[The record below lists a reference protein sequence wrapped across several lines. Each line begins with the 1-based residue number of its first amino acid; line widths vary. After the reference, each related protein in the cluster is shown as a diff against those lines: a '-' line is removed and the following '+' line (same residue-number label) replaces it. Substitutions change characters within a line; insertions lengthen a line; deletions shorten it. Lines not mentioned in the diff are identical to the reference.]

1 MISTKP
7 RGPSIW
13 AHAVVSTQVALHRP
27 GLPYQHDEHELA
39 TIRSAAAEFLRL
51 RGRTSESQMPSGTV
65 KRASSSSFR
74 RCARRRQTCRESGLD
89 QRAGLAPWLAHII
102 CRHRFIILGRNNNNS
117 GREANF
123 RLLNQNKFIFA
134 TVDAFS
140 TAESFAKFN
149 LSRPIMLQ
157 LCDVARGLL
166 FGASQLLISKLPPGG
181 GGGGGG

>member
-1 MISTKP
+1 MRCTFKNRTEITRAISNSFPTQTRQSYYYEKRFPILYISEYYIYRINFRQRGCNLDARNVISTKP

-89 QRAGLAPWLAHII
+89 QRADSLHGLHI
-102 CRHRFIILGRNNNNS
+102 
-117 GREANF
+117 
-123 RLLNQNKFIFA
+123 
-134 TVDAFS
+134 
-140 TAESFAKFN
+140 
-149 LSRPIMLQ
+149 
-157 LCDVARGLL
+157 
-166 FGASQLLISKLPPGG
+166 
-181 GGGGGG
+181 